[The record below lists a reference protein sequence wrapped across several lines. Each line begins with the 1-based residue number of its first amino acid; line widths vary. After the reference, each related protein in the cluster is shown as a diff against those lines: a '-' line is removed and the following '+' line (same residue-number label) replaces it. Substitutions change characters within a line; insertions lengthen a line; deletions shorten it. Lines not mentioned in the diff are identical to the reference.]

1 MRVSRPTLHRPTLG
15 FRAWPVVA
23 HREMPAAHTHP
34 DIEFNFLH
42 RGRMTL
48 LLGGARH
55 TLEPGRLAAFWGGV
69 PHQTLPPGVE
79 GDGIWL
85 TLPLAWLL
93 QWRLPG
99 GVTDRLLAG
108 GLIQMET
115 SAAQVERWLADFES
129 GRDDRLRAL
138 QLELEAWLLRVSIAL
153 PARGDRRRPELRNAS
168 QIERII
174 GHLAAHYRETL
185 TVDDIARAV
194 RLHPKYLMRLFKR
207 HCRIGVWE
215 YLTRL
220 RVSHAQRLLVTT
232 DARVSDLALESGFGS
247 PAAFYQAFAAYS
259 GGEKPLDY
267 RRRHE
272 VGGKSAPIQSASP
285 AGSFSR

>member
-1 MRVSRPTLHRPTLG
+1 MPAPRPTQHRPTLG
-15 FRAWPVVA
+15 FRAWRVA
-23 HREMPAAHTHP
+23 AHGEMPSAHTHP
-34 DIEFNFLH
+34 DMEFNFLH
-42 RGRMTL
+42 RGRVTI

-55 TLEPGRLAAFWGGV
+55 VIESGRLAVFWGGV
-69 PHQTLPPGVE
+69 PHQTLPPGVD

-99 GVTDRLLAG
+99 GVPDRLLAG
-108 GLIQMET
+108 ELIQRET
-115 SAAQVERWLADFES
+115 PATQIECWLADFES
-129 GRDDRLRAL
+129 GRDDRRRAL
-138 QLELEAWLLRVSIAL
+138 QLELEAWLLRGAVES
-153 PARGDRRRPELRNAS
+153 PFRSVRRRPELRNAS

-174 GHLAAHYRETL
+174 GHLAAHYRDAL

-232 DARVSDLALESGFGS
+232 DARVADIALDSGFGS
-247 PAAFYQAFAAYS
+247 PAAFYQAFANYS
-259 GGEKPLDY
+259 NGEKPLDY

-272 VGGKSAPIQSASP
+272 SGA
-285 AGSFSR
+285 AGSPV

>member
-1 MRVSRPTLHRPTLG
+1 MPAARPTLHRPTLG

-23 HREMPAAHTHP
+23 HGEMPAAHTHP
-34 DIEFNFLH
+34 DIEFNFLR
-42 RGRMTL
+42 RGRVAF

-55 TLEPGRLAAFWGGV
+55 VLEAGRLAAFWGGV

-108 GLIQMET
+108 ELIQMDIP
-115 SAAQVERWLADFES
+115 AAHVERWLVDFDS
-129 GRDDRLRAL
+129 GRDDRRRAL
-138 QLELEAWLLRVSIAL
+138 QLELEACLLRVASDPPSRA
-153 PARGDRRRPELRNAS
+153 RRRPELRNAS

-174 GHLAAHYRETL
+174 GHLAAHYREPL
-185 TVDDIARAV
+185 TVGDIARAV

-232 DARVSDLALESGFGS
+232 DARVADIALDSGFGS
-247 PAAFYQAFAAYS
+247 PAAFYQAFANYS
-259 GGEKPLDY
+259 NREKPIEY
-267 RRRHE
+267 RRRHT
-272 VGGKSAPIQSASP
+272 A
-285 AGSFSR
+285 AGAGILE

>member
-1 MRVSRPTLHRPTLG
+1 MRASRPTHHRATLG
-15 FRAWPVVA
+15 FRAWRVLA
-23 HREMPAAHTHP
+23 HAEMPAAHTHP

-42 RGRMTL
+42 RGRMTF

-55 TLEPGRLAAFWGGV
+55 VLEAGRVAAFWGGV
-69 PHQTLPPGVE
+69 PHQTLPPGVD

-99 GVTDRLLAG
+99 SVTDRLLSG
-108 GLIQMET
+108 ELIQMET
-115 SAAQVERWLADFES
+115 PAAQVERWLADFDS
-129 GRDDRLRAL
+129 GRDDRRRAL
-138 QLELEAWLLRVSIAL
+138 QLELEASLLRVAIAS
-153 PARGDRRRPELRNAS
+153 PGRPGRRHPELRNAS

-174 GHLAAHYRETL
+174 SHLAAHYRDAL
-185 TVDDIARAV
+185 AVDDIARAV
-194 RLHPKYLMRLFKR
+194 HLHPKYLMRLFKR

-220 RVSHAQRLLVTT
+220 RVSHAQRLLVTSE
-232 DARVSDLALESGFGS
+232 ARVSDIALESGFGS
-247 PAAFYQAFAAYS
+247 PAAFYQAFATYS
-259 GGEKPLDY
+259 NREKPLDY

-272 VGGKSAPIQSASP
+272 TGAKSGP
-285 AGSFSR
+285 A